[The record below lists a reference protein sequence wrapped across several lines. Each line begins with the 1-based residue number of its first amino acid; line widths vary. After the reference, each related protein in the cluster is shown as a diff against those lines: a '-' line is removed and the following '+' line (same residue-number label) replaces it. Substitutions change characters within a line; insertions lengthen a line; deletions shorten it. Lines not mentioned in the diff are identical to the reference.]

1 MSRRV
6 IELHVQP
13 GARSTGF
20 AGMHGERVKLRLAAP
35 AVDNKANRALVEF
48 LAEAFGV
55 PRRNVTIEA
64 GASSRRKTVAI
75 VDAARTPDDLPP
87 GS

>member
-6 IELHVQP
+6 IDLHVQP

-20 AGMHGERVKLRLAAP
+20 AGMHGERVKVRLAAP
-35 AVDNKANRALVEF
+35 AVDNKANQALIEF

-64 GASSRRKTVAI
+64 GVASRRKTVSI
-75 VDAARTPDDLPP
+75 VDAMRTPDDLPT

>member
-64 GASSRRKTVAI
+64 GVSSRRKTVSI
-75 VDAARTPDDLPP
+75 LDAVRTPDDLPP